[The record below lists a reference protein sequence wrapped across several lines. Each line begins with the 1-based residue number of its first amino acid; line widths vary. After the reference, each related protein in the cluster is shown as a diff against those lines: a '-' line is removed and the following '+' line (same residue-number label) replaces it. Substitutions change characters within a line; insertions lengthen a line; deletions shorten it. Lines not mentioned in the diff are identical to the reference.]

1 MNLNSVG
8 FKNGSI
14 TLDGPR
20 GIYYSGQVVSGKIE
34 FELNQPLTF
43 SAINVVY
50 HGGASVLWTEP
61 QTEMYSGVKRYTQ
74 VEYKAY
80 EEYFNTVQCVC
91 GGDGTSVLH
100 QGSHSIPFEF
110 QIPFTVP
117 SSFSSP
123 LGNVTYKVSAY
134 LEAPPI
140 REELERTFEVVA
152 PLDLNKDESGDAQ
165 QPIEMQF
172 EEIYSCCCSTQPISI
187 GVKLPVSGYCPGQP
201 IPITIDAQNN
211 SSTEISKIIF
221 QLIMKERYHSRN
233 PVSEYTPPEKLL
245 ATMKKGPIMS
255 NTKRVY
261 TFEMPV
267 PEMIAPHL
275 DNCGIIDLGFFFKVI
290 IKLSGC
296 NDDMED
302 ESEIY
307 IGLIPLEITTRGNR
321 YVHPLSHSLP
331 DDPIPDPN
339 SAPNFTS
346 LPPYMSGGMGT
357 EHKSSATNL
366 LNASN
371 STPYGSKSNMSTST
385 VHSINARTSP
395 HSPYLM
401 PSAPYLVQEKPKSYE
416 IGFKI

>member
-1 MNLNSVG
+1 MNLNSEG
-8 FKNGSI
+8 FKNSRI
-14 TLDGPR
+14 SLDGPR
-20 GIYYSGQVVSGKIE
+20 GIYYSGQVISGKIE
-34 FELNQPLTF
+34 FELNQSLTF
-43 SAINVVY
+43 TAINVVY

-61 QTEMYSGVKRYTQ
+61 QTEIYSGVKRYTQ
-74 VEYKAY
+74 VEYRAN
-80 EEYFNTVQCVC
+80 EEYFNTVQHLC
-91 GGDGTSVLH
+91 GGNGTSILH

-110 QIPFTVP
+110 QIPFSVP
-117 SSFSSP
+117 SSFTSP
-123 LGNVTYKVSAY
+123 IGNVTYKISAY
-134 LEAPPI
+134 LEAPPL

-172 EEIYSCCCSTQPISI
+172 EEMYSCCCSTQPISI

-201 IPITIDAQNN
+201 MPITINADNN

-245 ATMKKGPIMS
+245 ATMKKGPIMGNS
-255 NTKRVY
+255 KRVY

-275 DNCGIIDLGFFFKVI
+275 DNCGIIDLGYFFKVI

-307 IGLIPLEITTRGNR
+307 IGLIPLEITTRGNI
-321 YVHPLSHSLP
+321 YVHPMSHSLP
-331 DDPIPDPN
+331 KDPIPDPN

-346 LPPYMSGGMGT
+346 LPVYMSGGMGT
-357 EHKSSATNL
+357 ENRSSSTNL
-366 LNASN
+366 VNTN
-371 STPYGSKSNMSTST
+371 SCTPYGSRSNMSTST
-385 VHSINARTSP
+385 VHSVNA
-395 HSPYLM
+395 M
-401 PSAPYLVQEKPKSYE
+401 PSAPYPVQENPRPYE